1 SLDISFPT
9 LLILMASTLAGSAV
23 SGMTGLAGGTFILAV
38 IASVIQTEFII
49 PLHAAV
55 AFMSNGT
62 RIAVFYRHVKW
73 RVVAFF
79 VVGMLPGALIGI
91 NVFRMIDTHVIK
103 LSMGIFI
110 LVAVFLPVNGK
121 GKMGGYRT
129 FVPVGFFAGLL
140 GIFFGSIGPL
150 IARFFLRS
158 DISKEELVGT
168 KAACQAVGHL
178 VKIPLF
184 GMVIGANVLQFGQVL
199 IWLGVMVVAGV
210 LAGKLMLHR
219 ISERVFRLIYKGL
232 LAIIALRI
240 IIVEMIG
247 MWS

>member
-1 SLDISFPT
+1 
-9 LLILMASTLAGSAV
+9 MASTLAGSAV

-38 IASVIQTEFII
+38 IASVIQTDFII
-49 PLHAAV
+49 PMHAAV

-62 RIAVFYRHVKW
+62 RIAVFFRHVKW

-91 NVFRMIDTHVIK
+91 NVFRMIDAHVIK
-103 LSMGIFI
+103 LSMGVFI

-129 FVPVGFFAGLL
+129 FVPVGFVAGLL

-184 GMVIGANVLQFGQVL
+184 GMVIGANVLEYSQVL
-199 IWLGVMVVAGV
+199 VWLGIMVIAGI
-210 LAGKLMLHR
+210 LLGKALLNR
-219 ISERVFRLIYKGL
+219 VSERVFRIIYRAL
-232 LAIIALRI
+232 LAVIALRI
-240 IIVEMIG
+240 IVLELMT
-247 MWS
+247 MWL

>member
-1 SLDISFPT
+1 MT
-9 LLILMASTLAGSAV
+9 SAI
-23 SGMTGLAGGTFILAV
+23 SGMTGLAGGTLLLAV
-38 IASVIQTEFII
+38 IASVIQTDFII

-62 RIAVFYRHVKW
+62 RVTVFYRHIKW
-73 RVVAFF
+73 KVVGLF
-79 VVGMLPGALIGI
+79 VLGMLPGAVVGI
-91 NVFRMIDTHVIK
+91 NVFKMLDEQVIR
-103 LSMGIFI
+103 LAMGTFI
-110 LVAVFLPVNGK
+110 LAVVFLPMKGK

-184 GMVIGANVLQFGQVL
+184 GMIIGANVLVYGKFLVY
-199 IWLGVMVVAGV
+199 LGVMVVAGV
-210 LAGKLMLHR
+210 LAGKLMLRR
-219 ISERVFRLIYKGL
+219 ISERVFRITYRVL
-232 LAIIALRI
+232 LAVIALRI
-240 IIVEMIG
+240 IIVELIAMAR
-247 MWS
+247 

>member
-1 SLDISFPT
+1 
-9 LLILMASTLAGSAV
+9 MGSTLAGSAV

-38 IASVIQTEFII
+38 MASVVQTEYII

-55 AFMSNGT
+55 GFMSNGT
-62 RIAVFYRHVKW
+62 RITVFYKHIKW
-73 RVVAFF
+73 KVVGSF
-79 VVGMLPGALIGI
+79 VLGMLPGAVVGI
-91 NVFRMIDTHVIK
+91 TVFKMLDEQVIR
-103 LSMGIFI
+103 LAMGIFI
-110 LVAVFLPVNGK
+110 LAVVFLPMNGK

-140 GIFFGSIGPL
+140 GIFFGAIGPL

-168 KAACQAVGHL
+168 KAACQAAGHL

-184 GMVIGANVLQFGQVL
+184 GMVIGANVLQYGSVL
-199 IWLGVMVVAGV
+199 VYLGVMVVAGV

-219 ISERVFRLIYKGL
+219 ISERVFRIIYRAL
-232 LAIIALRI
+232 LAVIALRI
-240 IIVEMIG
+240 IVVELMTI
-247 MWS
+247 WT

>member
-1 SLDISFPT
+1 MT
-9 LLILMASTLAGSAV
+9 GTLAGSAV

-38 IASVIQTEFII
+38 IASVVQTEYVIH
-49 PLHAAV
+49 LHAAV

-62 RIAVFYRHVKW
+62 RVTVFYRHIKW
-73 RVVAFF
+73 KVVGFF
-79 VVGMLPGALIGI
+79 VLGMLPGALVGI
-91 NVFRMIDTHVIK
+91 NVFKMLDEQVIR
-103 LSMGIFI
+103 LAMATFI
-110 LVAVFLPVNGK
+110 LAVVFLPMKGK
-121 GKMGGYRT
+121 GKIGGYRT
-129 FVPVGFFAGLL
+129 FVPVGFVAGLL

-184 GMVIGANVLQFGQVL
+184 GMVIGANVLQYGQVL
-199 IWLGVMVVAGV
+199 VWLGIMVVAGV

-219 ISERVFRLIYKGL
+219 ISERVFRIIYRAL
-232 LAIIALRI
+232 LAVIALRI
-240 IIVEMIG
+240 IIVELMALAH
-247 MWS
+247 

>member
-1 SLDISFPT
+1 MVTVSYNPTFPDGQG
-9 LLILMASTLAGSAV
+9 GSV
-23 SGMTGLAGGTFILAV
+23 ILAV
-38 IASVIQTEFII
+38 IASVIQAEFII
-49 PLHAAV
+49 SLHAAV

-79 VVGMLPGALIGI
+79 VLGMLPGALIGI
-91 NVFRMIDTHVIK
+91 IVFRMIDPEVIR

-110 LVAVFLPVNGK
+110 LVVVFLPMDGK

-140 GIFFGSIGPL
+140 GIFFGSVGPL
-150 IARFFLRS
+150 IARFFLRG
-158 DISKEELVGT
+158 DIAKEELVGT

-184 GMVIGANVLQFGQVL
+184 GMVIGANALDYSQVL
-199 IWLGVMVVAGV
+199 VWLGVMVIAGI
-210 LAGKLMLHR
+210 LLGKALLNR
-219 ISERVFRLIYKGL
+219 ISERVFRIIYKGL
-232 LAIIALRI
+232 LAVIALRI
-240 IIVEMIG
+240 IIVELMA
-247 MWS
+247 MWL

>member
-1 SLDISFPT
+1 MT
-9 LLILMASTLAGSAV
+9 SAI
-23 SGMTGLAGGTFILAV
+23 SGMTGLAGGTLLLAV
-38 IASVIQTEFII
+38 IASVIQTDFII

-62 RIAVFYRHVKW
+62 RVTVFYRHIKW
-73 RVVAFF
+73 KVVGLF
-79 VVGMLPGALIGI
+79 VLGMLPGAVVGI
-91 NVFRMIDTHVIK
+91 NVFKMLDEQVIR
-103 LSMGIFI
+103 LAMGTFI
-110 LVAVFLPVNGK
+110 LAVVFLPMQGK

-184 GMVIGANVLQFGQVL
+184 GMIIGANVLVYGKFLVY
-199 IWLGVMVVAGV
+199 LGVMVVAGV
-210 LAGKLMLHR
+210 LAGKLMLRR
-219 ISERVFRLIYKGL
+219 ISERVFRITYRVL
-232 LAIIALRI
+232 LAVIALRI
-240 IIVEMIG
+240 IIVELIAMAR
-247 MWS
+247 

>member
-1 SLDISFPT
+1 MT
-9 LLILMASTLAGSAV
+9 GTLAGSAV

-38 IASVIQTEFII
+38 IASVVQTEYVI

-62 RIAVFYRHVKW
+62 RVTVFYHHIKW
-73 RVVAFF
+73 KVVGFF
-79 VVGMLPGALIGI
+79 VLGMLPGAVVGI
-91 NVFRMIDTHVIK
+91 NVFKMLDEQVIR
-103 LSMGIFI
+103 LAMATFI
-110 LVAVFLPVNGK
+110 LAVVFLPMKGK

-129 FVPVGFFAGLL
+129 FVPVGFLAGLL

-184 GMVIGANVLQFGQVL
+184 GMVIGANVLVYGRLLVY
-199 IWLGVMVVAGV
+199 LGVMVVAGV

-219 ISERVFRLIYKGL
+219 ISERVFRIIYRAL
-232 LAIIALRI
+232 LAVIALRI
-240 IIVEMIG
+240 IIVELMALAR
-247 MWS
+247 

>member
-1 SLDISFPT
+1 MT
-9 LLILMASTLAGSAV
+9 GTLAGSAV

-38 IASVIQTEFII
+38 IASVVQTEYVI

-62 RIAVFYRHVKW
+62 RVTVFYRHIKW
-73 RVVAFF
+73 KVVGFF
-79 VVGMLPGALIGI
+79 VLGMLPGALVGI
-91 NVFRMIDTHVIK
+91 NVFKMLDEQVIR
-103 LSMGIFI
+103 LAMATFI
-110 LVAVFLPVNGK
+110 LAVVFLPMKGK
-121 GKMGGYRT
+121 GKIGGYRT
-129 FVPVGFFAGLL
+129 FVPVGFVAGLL

-184 GMVIGANVLQFGQVL
+184 GMVIGANVLQYGQVL
-199 IWLGVMVVAGV
+199 VWLGIMVVAGV

-219 ISERVFRLIYKGL
+219 ISERVFRIIYRAL
-232 LAIIALRI
+232 LAVIALRI
-240 IIVEMIG
+240 IIVELMALAH
-247 MWS
+247 

>member
-1 SLDISFPT
+1 
-9 LLILMASTLAGSAV
+9 MVSTLAGSAV

-62 RIAVFYRHVKW
+62 RITVFYRHVKW
-73 RVVAFF
+73 RVVGFF
-79 VVGMLPGALIGI
+79 VLGMLPGAVVGI
-91 NVFRMIDTHVIK
+91 NVFKMLDEQVIR
-103 LSMGIFI
+103 LAMGAFI
-110 LVAVFLPVNGK
+110 LAVVFLPMNGK
-121 GKMGGYRT
+121 GKMGGYKT

-140 GIFFGSIGPL
+140 GIFFGSVGPL

-184 GMVIGANVLQFGQVL
+184 GMVIGANVFQFGHVL
-199 IWLGVMVVAGV
+199 IWLGVMVVAGI
-210 LAGKLMLHR
+210 LIGKLMLHR
-219 ISERVFRLIYKGL
+219 ISERVFRIIYKAL
-232 LAIIALRI
+232 LAMIALRI
-240 IIVEMIG
+240 IIVELVA
-247 MWS
+247 MWP

>member
-1 SLDISFPT
+1 MSFST

-38 IASVIQTEFII
+38 IASVVQTEYII
-49 PLHAAV
+49 PLHAVV

-62 RIAVFYRHVKW
+62 RITVFYRHVKW
-73 RVVAFF
+73 RVVGFF
-79 VVGMLPGALIGI
+79 VLGMLPGAVVGI
-91 NVFRMIDTHVIK
+91 NVFKMLDEQVIR
-103 LSMGIFI
+103 LAMGAFI
-110 LVAVFLPVNGK
+110 LAVVFLPMNGK

-140 GIFFGSIGPL
+140 GIFFGSVGPL

-184 GMVIGANVLQFGQVL
+184 GMVIGANVLVYGRVL
-199 IWLGVMVVAGV
+199 VYLGVMVVVGV

-219 ISERVFRLIYKGL
+219 ISERVFRIIYKAL
-232 LAIIALRI
+232 LAMIALRI
-240 IIVEMIG
+240 IIVELMVLA
-247 MWS
+247 S

>member
-1 SLDISFPT
+1 
-9 LLILMASTLAGSAV
+9 MASTLAGSAV
-23 SGMTGLAGGTFILAV
+23 SGMTGLAGGTFILAA
-38 IASVIQTEFII
+38 IASVVQTQYII
-49 PLHAAV
+49 PLPAAV

-62 RIAVFYRHVKW
+62 RTAVFFRHIKW
-73 RVVAFF
+73 RVVGFF
-79 VVGMLPGALIGI
+79 ALGMLPGAVVGI
-91 NVFRMIDTHVIK
+91 NVFKMLDETFIR
-103 LSMGIFI
+103 LAMGIFI
-110 LVAVFLPVNGK
+110 LVMVFLPMSGK

-129 FVPVGFFAGLL
+129 FIPVGFVAGVL
-140 GIFFGSIGPL
+140 GIFFGSVGPL

-168 KAACQAVGHL
+168 KAACQAIGHL

-184 GMVIGANVLQFGQVL
+184 GMIIGANVLQYGKIL

-210 LAGKLMLHR
+210 LAGKLMLNR
-219 ISERVFRLIYKGL
+219 ISEPVFRLIYKGL

>member
-1 SLDISFPT
+1 
-9 LLILMASTLAGSAV
+9 
-23 SGMTGLAGGTFILAV
+23 MTGLAGGTLLLAV
-38 IASVIQTEFII
+38 IASVIQTDFII

-62 RIAVFYRHVKW
+62 RVTVFYRHIKW
-73 RVVAFF
+73 KVVGLF
-79 VVGMLPGALIGI
+79 VLGMLPGAVVGI
-91 NVFRMIDTHVIK
+91 NVFKMLDEQVIR
-103 LSMGIFI
+103 LAMGTFI
-110 LVAVFLPVNGK
+110 LAVVFLPMQGK

-184 GMVIGANVLQFGQVL
+184 GMIIGANVLVYGKFLVY
-199 IWLGVMVVAGV
+199 LGVMVVAGV
-210 LAGKLMLHR
+210 LAGKLMLRR
-219 ISERVFRLIYKGL
+219 ISERVFRITYRVL
-232 LAIIALRI
+232 LAVIALRI
-240 IIVEMIG
+240 IIVELIAMAR
-247 MWS
+247 